1 MENFDEKHFAGVP
14 ERFRKE
20 GVRAHE
26 SELVRVG
33 DTVEAIRNV
42 RNGEVPLGT
51 RAKVTEI
58 VIEPHDAKRGFAKR
72 IKIKGYEGEYNPQRF
87 KKIIEEE

>member
-1 MENFDEKHFAGVP
+1 MENFDEKNFAGVP
-14 ERFRKE
+14 ERFKEE

-26 SELVRVG
+26 SKLVRVG

-51 RAKVTEI
+51 RAKVIEI

-72 IKIKGYEGEYNPQRF
+72 IKIEGYEGEYNPQRF
-87 KKIIEEE
+87 KKIIDEK